1 MLNPKLLDDIAS
13 KLSSLLA
20 ATPASEIDKNMRA
33 LLGNA
38 FAKLD
43 LVTREEFDVQR
54 EVLARSRE
62 KLTALEARIKELE
75 SLNTG
80 NTAPTAP
87 IARTAK

>member
-1 MLNPKLLDDIAS
+1 MLNPKLLDDMAS

-20 ATPASEIDKNMRA
+20 ATPAAEIDKNMRA

-62 KLTALEARIKELE
+62 KLAALEARINELE
-75 SLNTG
+75 SINST
-80 NTAPTAP
+80 TSASASRPM
-87 IARTAK
+87 K

>member
-1 MLNPKLLDDIAS
+1 MLNPKLLDDITS

-54 EVLARSRE
+54 EVLARSRD
-62 KLTALEARIKELE
+62 KLTQLEARINELE
-75 SLNTG
+75 G
-80 NTAPTAP
+80 KATAAVPP
-87 IARTAK
+87 AK

>member
-1 MLNPKLLDDIAS
+1 MLNPKLLDDMAS
-13 KLSSLLA
+13 KLSSLLT
-20 ATPASEIDKNMRA
+20 ATPAAEIDKNMRA

-62 KLTALEARIKELE
+62 KLAALEARINELE
-75 SLNTG
+75 SINSSS
-80 NTAPTAP
+80 NVPP
-87 IARTAK
+87 AK

>member
-1 MLNPKLLDDIAS
+1 MLNPKLLDDMAS
-13 KLSSLLA
+13 KLSALLA
-20 ATPASEIDKNMRA
+20 ATPAAEIDKNMRA

-62 KLTALEARIKELE
+62 KLAALEARINELE
-75 SLNTG
+75 SIGT
-80 NTAPTAP
+80 TDAS
-87 IARTAK
+87 RSMK

>member
-1 MLNPKLLDDIAS
+1 MLNPKILDDIAG

-62 KLTALEARIKELE
+62 KLAALEARINELE
-75 SLNTG
+75 SSNSTSA
-80 NTAPTAP
+80 NASRPM
-87 IARTAK
+87 K

>member
-1 MLNPKLLDDIAS
+1 MLNPKILDDIAG

-62 KLTALEARIKELE
+62 KLTQLEARINELE
-75 SLNTG
+75 SQAAASNS
-80 NTAPTAP
+80 
-87 IARTAK
+87 TAK